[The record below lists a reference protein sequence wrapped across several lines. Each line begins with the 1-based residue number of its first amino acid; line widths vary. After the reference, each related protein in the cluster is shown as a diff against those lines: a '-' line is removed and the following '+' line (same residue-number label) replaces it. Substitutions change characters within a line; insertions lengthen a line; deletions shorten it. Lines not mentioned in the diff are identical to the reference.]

1 MPKTRSKTAQRSSNG
16 DTDQQQSSEG
26 TTTEA
31 SSATTTTTT
40 TTATTTTE
48 GNTDRTTTT
57 DTSTENTAKHH
68 KHIQTSRFRSHQQ
81 TLRTPTTVGKR
92 KSTCNSRKRTHRI
105 AKKEEL
111 LRAQVQLA
119 AARLAALETEETD
132 SEEDENTVVQDQETQ
147 KRQNTDELATAAKI
161 DTPPAVCATSTRPAS
176 ETEQKKQTEIPTA
189 VHATETSPTQHS
201 RPEHIAPLQSTGN
214 MITELATALT
224 LAARAPSSA
233 YDLPTFYGAHQE
245 WLMFKASYVDTR
257 TSFTEHENMLRLRK
271 SLRGK
276 AKDAVRNLLNYSK
289 NSETVMNALENAS
302 DDPTL

>member
-81 TLRTPTTVGKR
+81 TLRTPHDRR
-92 KSTCNSRKRTHRI
+92 KKGSQH
-105 AKKEEL
+105 
-111 LRAQVQLA
+111 VQLA

-147 KRQNTDELATAAKI
+147 KRVGNWVDTQMETLATI
-161 DTPPAVCATSTRPAS
+161 DAPHQK
-176 ETEQKKQTEIPTA
+176 TERRGKTA
-189 VHATETSPTQHS
+189 EYRRARDRCQDRHATC
-201 RPEHIAPLQSTGN
+201 
-214 MITELATALT
+214 
-224 LAARAPSSA
+224 
-233 YDLPTFYGAHQE
+233 
-245 WLMFKASYVDTR
+245 
-257 TSFTEHENMLRLRK
+257 
-271 SLRGK
+271 SLR
-276 AKDAVRNLLNYSK
+276 DLDTSRVRNRTE
-289 NSETVMNALENAS
+289 ETDRNPDSGARNRNLAYTTFS
-302 DDPTL
+302 T